1 MTISTEPLL
10 EAVTLGYGNL
20 FDAKHT
26 PMAARLTVH
35 PLAGAQ
41 TPNVAELL
49 GALAQHWPA
58 EAGPLWLNLTNVAW
72 LSELMQASPS
82 PHLFVELP
90 AFLAGDPGWAAPCIA
105 LAAQGV
111 PLVLKGRPLAP
122 LSREVLAAFRYAIVD
137 RSEDR
142 RMSPQ
147 PGQPPARW
155 LPFVQ
160 SGATSKEDAADSF
173 KRGALAVLD
182 WPLGDPPDGSPGS
195 KPVPA
200 GVRVVMDLMQ
210 RVERGEP
217 VAKLEAS
224 LRGDPTLAFRLM
236 RFINSPGFGLSVE
249 VSSFQHAI
257 MLLGYQRLKRWLALL
272 MTSAVDDALLKPLMF
287 MAVRRGLLMEA
298 LAKSQGD
305 STTQSEVF
313 ICGVFSLLDRMLR
326 QPFSRLMDSL
336 PVPERVA
343 QALCHGEGP
352 YAPYLELACAVE
364 MASPIDI
371 RDATERMMITPGE
384 VNRAV
389 LQAMSMAKQTHID

>member
-1 MTISTEPLL
+1 MSNSNEPLL
-10 EAVTLGYGNL
+10 DAVTLGYGNL
-20 FDAKHT
+20 FDAKHA

-35 PLAGAQ
+35 PRAGAQ
-41 TPNVAELL
+41 VPEVAELL
-49 GALAQHWPA
+49 RVLGEHWPA
-58 EAGPLWLNLTNVAW
+58 EAGPLWLNLTNEAW
-72 LSELMQASPS
+72 LGELMKASPS

-90 AFLAGDPGWAAPCIA
+90 AFLAGDPDWAEPCIA

-111 PLVLKGRPLAP
+111 PLVLKGRPLTP
-122 LSREVLAAFRYAIVD
+122 LTPAVLAAFRYAIVD
-137 RSEDR
+137 CSEDR
-142 RMSPQ
+142 RLEPQ
-147 PGQPPARW
+147 VGPRPTRT

-160 SGATSKEDAADSF
+160 SGAPDKEVAADSF
-173 KRGALAVLD
+173 KRGAIAVLD
-182 WPLGDPPDGSPGS
+182 WPLGDPPDGAPGS

-210 RVERGEP
+210 RVDRGDP
-217 VAKLEAS
+217 VPKLEES

-272 MTSAVDDALLKPLMF
+272 MNSAVDDALLKPLMF

-298 LAKSQGD
+298 LAKTQGD
-305 STTQSEVF
+305 ATTQSEVF
-313 ICGVFSLLDRMLR
+313 ICGVFSLLDRMLQ

-336 PVPERVA
+336 PVPERVG
-343 QALCHGEGP
+343 QALVDGDGP
-352 YAPYLELACAVE
+352 YASYLELACAVE
-364 MASPIDI
+364 LGSPIDI
-371 RDATERMMITPGE
+371 REATERMMTTPGE

-389 LQAMSMAKQTHID
+389 LHAMAMARQTHIE

>member
-1 MTISTEPLL
+1 MSQSMEPLL
-10 EAVTLGYGNL
+10 EAVSLGYGNL
-20 FDAKHT
+20 FDKKHT

-41 TPNVAELL
+41 VPEVAELL
-49 GALAQHWPA
+49 KVLGEQWPA
-58 EAGPLWLNLTNVAW
+58 DAGPLWLNLTNEAW
-72 LSELMQASPS
+72 LSELMKASPS

-90 AFLAGDPGWAAPCIA
+90 AFLAGDPAWEQPCIA

-111 PLVLKGRPLAP
+111 PLVLKGRPLSP
-122 LSREVLAAFRYAIVD
+122 LKPEVIAAFRYAIVD

-142 RMSPQ
+142 RIKPQ
-147 PGQPPARW
+147 VGPVPERN

-160 SGATSKEDAADSF
+160 TGAADKEDAADSF
-173 KRGALAVLD
+173 QRGALAVLD

-217 VAKLEAS
+217 VSKLEAS

-287 MAVRRGLLMEA
+287 MAVRRGLFMEA
-298 LAKSQGD
+298 LAKAQGD
-305 STTQSEVF
+305 ATTQSEVF
-313 ICGVFSLLDRMLR
+313 ICGVFSLLDRMLK

-336 PVPERVA
+336 PVPERVG
-343 QALCHGEGP
+343 QALAQGEGP

-364 MASPIDI
+364 SASPIDI
-371 RDATERMMITPGE
+371 REATERMMITPGE

-389 LQAMSMAKQTHID
+389 LHAMAMARQTHVE